1 MKKSMKFEEWKELV
15 AKNRQ
20 ALNSKSNIFN
30 TEPESLTYAGS
41 KNSPRYNP
49 VPKPQLIATFNITDT
64 SRYTPIFNASEPV
77 KSYFDQIEIDGVI
90 QSNVEAEYQFDTIG
104 EHTVKYVL
112 ADPSII
118 GEETFRACNDIKDMI
133 IPESVTTIGKNAFAT
148 CRGLADIIIP
158 NSVKRIEEAAFDHC
172 DALTA
177 IAIPD
182 NVEYIGP
189 GALNGTDKLTILQ
202 YNAQCEL
209 NSSFRGGWP
218 LLETVIIGDSTPS
231 IGAGM
236 FSSCTNL
243 KNVTIGKNVIS
254 IGAGAFSGCGLT
266 TIKIPSSVTSI
277 GGGTFTGCGNLKTV
291 TIDAITPPTSVNEY
305 TFANNADERYIHVP
319 AESLSAYKTAEG
331 WSNYADY
338 IVPILRPNPS

>member
-1 MKKSMKFEEWKELV
+1 MNYNQTKNMFYQGTSEYKLV
-15 AKNRQ
+15 APK
-20 ALNSKSNIFN
+20 
-30 TEPESLTYAGS
+30 
-41 KNSPRYNP
+41 P

-64 SRYTPIFNASEPV
+64 SRYTPIFNNAFESV
-77 KSYFDQIEIDGVI
+77 KSYFDQIEIDDVI
-90 QSNVEAEYQFDTIG
+90 QSDVEAEYRFDTIG
-104 EHTVKYVL
+104 KHTVKYVL
-112 ADPSII
+112 TDPSII
-118 GEETFRACNDIKDMI
+118 GVGAFSGCNDMKDMI
-133 IPESVTTIGKNAFAT
+133 IPESVTTIGKYAFAT
-148 CRGLADIIIP
+148 CRGLADILIP
-158 NSVKRIEEAAFDHC
+158 NSVKRIEEGAFNNC

-177 IAIPD
+177 IAILD

-189 GALNGTDKLTILQ
+189 SALNATDKLTVLW

-209 NSSFRGGWP
+209 NPSFRGGWP

-254 IGAGAFSGCGLT
+254 IGGGAFS
-266 TIKIPSSVTSI
+266 
-277 GGGTFTGCGNLKTV
+277 GCGNLKTV
-291 TIDAITPPTSVNEY
+291 TIDAITPPASVNEY